1 MSSPVERN
9 EWVKIEKALLWLDD
23 FVSRRNGDSRG
34 SCSAI
39 ETLRAALE
47 CKPAAHNQGKPTLI
61 QAVAVTCQ
69 NDDGMYLEWLLE
81 GGISEREFSGQVLFA
96 IPEATDLCDE
106 DGGAEIYTRP
116 VEQPASISSTS
127 DKYEAELYDEGWQ
140 LARDMGLGN
149 VTDALMQRQGKKS
162 R

>member
-69 NDDGMYLEWLLE
+69 NDDGMYLE
-81 GGISEREFSGQVLFA
+81 
-96 IPEATDLCDE
+96 
-106 DGGAEIYTRP
+106 
-116 VEQPASISSTS
+116 
-127 DKYEAELYDEGWQ
+127 
-140 LARDMGLGN
+140 
-149 VTDALMQRQGKKS
+149 
-162 R
+162 